1 MLSIAVNGFTKFKAM
16 FATDANVLTE
26 VGSFRPCNNDDL
38 FSSYLLTCRQKRG
51 EINPLLTCH
60 DLL

>member
-38 FSSYLLTCRQKRG
+38 FFFILTYMQTKTGGNKPFTYLS
-51 EINPLLTCH
+51 
-60 DLL
+60 